1 MRPAIVAR
9 AWRGV
14 TPAAKADAY
23 LEYLERTGVRDCRAT
38 PGNRGVQVLRRTDGD
53 RAEFLFISL
62 WESMDAIRRFAGPE
76 PERAVYYAEDRDFLL
91 SLEPK
96 VVHYEVLVSS

>member
-1 MRPAIVAR
+1 VRPTLIAR

-38 PGNRGVQVLRRTDGD
+38 PGNRGV
-53 RAEFLFISL
+53 
-62 WESMDAIRRFAGPE
+62 
-76 PERAVYYAEDRDFLL
+76 
-91 SLEPK
+91 
-96 VVHYEVLVSS
+96 VHYEVLVGS